1 MFFRGHL
8 AYKLCSKIVSKLI
21 CGWVF
26 VVDGYCLVVEKVLK
40 LLNELNENDLKILNK
55 EIEKKISSKRELV
68 TQEEFTFISDMF
80 RTKI

>member
-1 MFFRGHL
+1 MFSREHL
-8 AYKLCSKIVSKLI
+8 TLRLCSKLVSKLI
-21 CGWVF
+21 CDWAFF
-26 VVDGYCLVVEKVLK
+26 VNSHRLTVKELLS
-40 LLNELNENDLKILNK
+40 LLNNLNENDLKVLNK